1 MRFGFCCPIVVFVLA
16 GCGDPELPLDTT
28 CRYAEPIDSA
38 EPAPITTP
46 RWAFEPWISKDISST
61 DDTYDFVAGFQA
73 RDIPVGVV
81 VLDSPWETH
90 YNTFIPH
97 PERYHDFD
105 ALLGDLRD
113 DGIRVVLWITQ
124 MVNSQSFDLE
134 EGGDSYLGSSPNFE
148 QGLDCGFY
156 VNGGETYGWW
166 KGKGA
171 GVDFFH
177 PEARGWWHRQQDH
190 LFDLGVAGFKLDF
203 GESYITTDTVETFAG
218 TQPHQAYSEAYYR
231 DFFAYGAARVGLEDY
246 VTMVR
251 PYDKSYEFEGRFFAR
266 PEHASVGWVGDNRR
280 DWIGL
285 EDALDHLFRSAEAG
299 YVVIGSDIGGYLDR
313 DDENL
318 LGPEIPFSTVNFQRW
333 TAVGALTPF
342 MQLHGRANITPW
354 TVPGD
359 AETTVAVYRYW
370 ASLHHQL
377 VPFFYSLSEEAY
389 AAGEA
394 SIHPVGDAASWPGDY
409 RFMVGDALLVAP
421 ILDDTGIRDVALPS
435 GRWIDWWAPDADPIE
450 GGQLLASYDASEPHR
465 VPLFV
470 KEGAIIPLTDASEV
484 TELGTSASR
493 GLSTVLVYPA
503 AGPSTFHRHDED
515 GAITT
520 ISAQGSAVTLSRVAE
535 TTYLRIRRES
545 VPASVGALTAVA
557 DRAALDAAASGWF
570 YEPATRSVWVK
581 LAASGEVTVALEG

>member
-1 MRFGFCCPIVVFVLA
+1 MRRFCSPLVAFLLA
-16 GCGDPELPLDTT
+16 GCGDAEPPVPET

-38 EPAPITTP
+38 EPPPITTP

-61 DDTYDFVAGFQA
+61 DDTYDFVAGFQE

-90 YNTFIPH
+90 YNTFVPH

-105 ALLGDLRD
+105 ALIGDLRD
-113 DGIRVVLWITQ
+113 DDIRVVLWITQ

-134 EGGDSYLGSSPNFE
+134 DGGDSYPGSSPNFE
-148 QGLDCGFY
+148 EGLECGFY

-190 LFDLGVAGFKLDF
+190 LFDRGVAGFKLDF

-231 DFFAYGAARVGLEDY
+231 DFFAYGAARVGLEEY

-266 PEHASVGWVGDNRR
+266 PEHAPVAWVGDNRR
-280 DWIGL
+280 DWVGL
-285 EDALDHLFRSAEAG
+285 EDALDHMFRSAEAG
-299 YVVIGSDIGGYLDR
+299 YVVVGSDIGGYLDR
-313 DDENL
+313 DDENI

-359 AETTVAVYRYW
+359 AETAVAVYRYW
-370 ASLHHQL
+370 ATLHHQL

-394 SIHPVGDAASWPGDY
+394 LLHPLGDEASWPGDY
-409 RFMVGDALLVAP
+409 RFMVGDAFLVAP

-435 GRWIDWWAPDADPIE
+435 GRWIDWWAPGNAPIE
-450 GGQLLASYDASEPHR
+450 GGQVLAAYDASGPRR

-470 KEGAIIPLTDASEV
+470 KEGAIIPLIDASEV
-484 TELGTSASR
+484 TELGTNASR
-493 GLSTVLVYPA
+493 GLPTILVYPA
-503 AGPSTFHRHDED
+503 AAPNTFYRHDED
-515 GAITT
+515 GAVTT
-520 ISAQGSAVTLSRVAE
+520 IAAQSGSVTLSRVTT
-535 TTYLRIRRES
+535 TTYLRIRSETAPTTVS
-545 VPASVGALTAVA
+545 GASDAVA
-557 DRAALDAAASGWF
+557 DRAALDAAAGGWF
-570 YEPATRSVWVK
+570 YDLATRSLWVK
-581 LAASGEVTVALEG
+581 LAASGEVTVSFDG